1 MSDYF
6 SSVEFENFGPIKK
19 GTLKLTRL
27 HALIGP
33 NDSGKT
39 SALRGMKLV
48 PTFVDGTT
56 FRFGDASLLGS
67 KGTVRAAWGELG
79 LALQKN
85 AGGSWASTFTRG
97 DEAVSQAVVAE
108 AGLSPARMLRLD
120 PDFLRQGAPL
130 VTEGTPLA
138 FQDERGT
145 GLGSLLDAVFARNV
159 RDYLALEDSLKALFP
174 SVAGF
179 RLYTDAGNRRIG
191 IRLTNGTDVPAE
203 YMSEGMLYFLAFA
216 VLPYLSPVSVIL
228 VEEPENGLHPS
239 RIAEV
244 MRVLRK
250 ISETTQVV
258 LATHS
263 PLVVNE
269 LQPEEVTLVTRT
281 PEEGTK
287 FTPISET
294 PNFAKRANA
303 YALGELWLNYA
314 DGISEA
320 ALFKPTGS

>member
-1 MSDYF
+1 
-6 SSVEFENFGPIKK
+6 
-19 GTLKLTRL
+19 
-27 HALIGP
+27 
-33 NDSGKT
+33 
-39 SALRGMKLV
+39 
-48 PTFVDGTT
+48 
-56 FRFGDASLLGS
+56 
-67 KGTVRAAWGELG
+67 
-79 LALQKN
+79 
-85 AGGSWASTFTRG
+85 
-97 DEAVSQAVVAE
+97 
-108 AGLSPARMLRLD
+108 MLRLD

-130 VTEGTPLA
+130 VAEGTPLA
-138 FQDERGT
+138 FHDERGT

-159 RDYLALEDSLKALFP
+159 RDYLALEESLKSLFP

-179 RLYTDAGNRRIG
+179 RLYTDAGQRRIG
-191 IRLTNGTDVPAE
+191 IRLINGTDVPAE
-203 YMSEGMLYFLAFA
+203 YLSEGMLYFLAFA
-216 VLPYLSPVSVIL
+216 ILPYLSPVSVIL

-287 FTPISET
+287 FTPLTET
-294 PNFAKRANA
+294 PNFEKRASA